1 MISDGTVTFYINDTL
16 SKHSIGDIVYKP
28 TTKTG
33 GHEYLLPLDG
43 QTIDGTKYKRL
54 VDYLG
59 SATLPNLNGRYL
71 RADSTPG
78 QMVEAG
84 LPNITGWANVMFLA
98 NTESLSDDTSGAFTS
113 TWQNANNG
121 ATGSNRS
128 AGNLTFNASRSS
140 AIYGNS
146 TTVTPLTYTVRAFI
160 CYA

>member
-1 MISDGTVTFYINDTL
+1 M
-16 SKHSIGDIVYKP
+16 
-28 TTKTG
+28 
-33 GHEYLLPLDG
+33 PLDG

-84 LPNITGWANVMFLA
+84 LPNITGSFGLRPVTGGQNV
-98 NTESLSDDTSGAFTS
+98 TWEGSDGAIKRTIVSGDKSGCVAH
-113 TWQNANNG
+113 
-121 ATGSNRS
+121 GSDQGPFVNVQ
-128 AGNLTFNASRSS
+128 FNASQSS

-146 TTVTPLTYTVRAFI
+146 TTVTPSTYTVRAYI

>member
-1 MISDGTVTFYINDTL
+1 M
-16 SKHSIGDIVYKP
+16 
-28 TTKTG
+28 
-33 GHEYLLPLDG
+33 DG

-84 LPNITGWANVMFLA
+84 LPNITGKFEKIYTYEEYAGA
-98 NTESLSDDTSGAFTS
+98 QGAFS
-113 TWQNANNG
+113 LDSYASDNGPYKNAYKNK
-121 ATGSNRS
+121 AVTISID
-128 AGNLTFNASRSS
+128 ASRSS
-140 AIYGNS
+140 AVYGKS